1 MAAGVVSAC
10 RAAHLRVERVDDR
23 ASLYD
28 AVGVGGMRG
37 ERPPARQAR
46 PGEVTVFDSTGTA
59 LEDVAAAVLVYERTL
74 DVGAGF
80 EPRLGA

>member
-1 MAAGVVSAC
+1 MAAGVVSAR

-46 PGEVTVFDSTGTA
+46 PGEVTVFDSTGT

-74 DVGAGF
+74 DVGAGI
-80 EPRLGA
+80 ELRLGA